1 MRFKHWIYDFLI
13 FNKTKKLLGGNVE
26 ALIIGSAPISEEVID
41 FLKIAF

>member
-1 MRFKHWIYDFLI
+1 MKFKHWLYDLLI
-13 FNKTKKLLGGNVE
+13 FNKTKQLLGGNVK